1 MNLIKSIIKYMPICK
16 NNSKKKYTGLEP
28 SPKGLGYCASGEK
41 EGTIMKGN
49 DGNQWFIS
57 NGKWIKKDNTENI
70 KKELDKK
77 LYNWWSSLSKGNI
90 IVIYKD
96 GSDKLIKSNMITR
109 KAKIK
114 DIKKMWLEFD
124 KDDNV
129 KVIIWSAQ
137 SVDTIQ
143 SFIDYLIEKISK
155 KKIQDFL
162 KMKDFPSYLLEN
174 YKKYFIKYEFY
185 SKKDYIL
192 RNIHDK

>member
-1 MNLIKSIIKYMPICK
+1 MPICK

-90 IVIYKD
+90 IVMRLTEP
-96 GSDKLIKSNMITR
+96 KLVSI
-109 KAKIK
+109 
-114 DIKKMWLEFD
+114 
-124 KDDNV
+124 
-129 KVIIWSAQ
+129 
-137 SVDTIQ
+137 
-143 SFIDYLIEKISK
+143 
-155 KKIQDFL
+155 FL
-162 KMKDFPSYLLEN
+162 N
-174 YKKYFIKYEFY
+174 
-185 SKKDYIL
+185 
-192 RNIHDK
+192 N